1 MAAPIF
7 EFVIAW
13 SEAHDMEDILA
24 QAKKVAEEAEIFQ
37 VSSEETQVRFEAN
50 RLKQLQTKQQTSVAL
65 RLVKKGRIGYAITT
79 EIGDG
84 RELVSN
90 AVETAQFGTIA
101 NFQLPGL
108 MDYPPVEI
116 LDTAATSVSIE
127 EMIRLGEK
135 MIATITGHT
144 PGIVCEAGVSRGV
157 TSVRIINSRG
167 GQADYRKSF
176 FSLDIEGSLIEETD
190 MLFVGESD
198 SSCHPLSEPD
208 KVTALVLQQLEMAKE
223 RASTPSRQLPVVFT
237 PNGVA
242 SALVLPLMAA
252 FNGKIVLEGASPIGN
267 RLGQP
272 VFDDKLWLWDDPT
285 VGYRTA
291 SRPCD
296 DEGIPSQRTPLVE
309 KGTVASFL
317 YDLQTAALARTRST
331 GNGSRS
337 RGGLPAPAPS
347 AFIIA
352 PGDTTF
358 DEMVQDMK
366 EGLVIEQLMGASQG
380 NILGGDFSG
389 NVLLGYKVEN
399 GKIVGRVKDTMVSG
413 NVYQVL
419 KEITAIGSEARW
431 VGGFLQTPHLY
442 CPALSV
448 VSKG

>member
-1 MAAPIF
+1 
-7 EFVIAW
+7 
-13 SEAHDMEDILA
+13 MEDILA
-24 QAKKVAEEAEIFQ
+24 QAKKVAEEAEVFQ
-37 VSSEETQVRFEAN
+37 VSLEETQVRFEAN

-65 RLVKKGRIGYAITT
+65 RLVKKGRIGYATT
-79 EIGDG
+79 TDIGNGQD
-84 RELVSN
+84 LVSN

-101 NFQLPGL
+101 SFQLPGL
-108 MDYPPVEI
+108 TDYPKVEI
-116 LDTAATSVSIE
+116 LDTAVESVSIG
-127 EMIRLGEK
+127 EMIRLGEE

-144 PGIVCEAGVSRGV
+144 AGIICEAGVSRGII
-157 TSVRIINSRG
+157 SVRIINSRG

-190 MLFVGESD
+190 MLFVGESE
-198 SSCHPLSEPD
+198 SSCHPLSEPET
-208 KVTALVLQQLEMAKE
+208 VTALVLQQLELAKN
-223 RASTPSRQLPVVFT
+223 RASVPSRELPVVFT

-242 SALVLPLMAA
+242 SALMLPLMAA
-252 FNGKIVLEGASPIGN
+252 FNGKLVLEGASPIGN
-267 RLGQP
+267 RLGQS
-272 VFDDKLWLWDDPT
+272 VFNDKLWLWDDPT
-285 VGYRTA
+285 VGYHTG

-296 DEGIPSQRTPLVE
+296 DEGVPSQRTPLVE

-317 YDLQTAALARTRST
+317 YDLQTAALVSTRST

-337 RGGLPAPAPS
+337 RGGMPAPAPS
-347 AFIIA
+347 AFVIA
-352 PGDTTF
+352 PGSTTL

-366 EGLVIEQLMGASQG
+366 EGLVIEQLMGAGQG

-431 VGGFLQTPHLY
+431 IGGFLNTPHLY
-442 CPALSV
+442 CPKVSV
-448 VSKG
+448 ASKG